1 MRVFAL
7 LLGLLLVATFPAARA
22 RAQVDDP
29 FSGSGG
35 GMGPG
40 GANNAQPPKEPE
52 YVRPKEALEP
62 LPEPLSPEEEKARE
76 RAKERGVLV
85 SDNPKAGFISELRIV
100 GARKIEPDAVL
111 VQVQSRIDKKPDA
124 KTIQHDIRRI
134 YAMDIFDDVVVEA
147 KPGKNDSVILL
158 FKLKEKPAVDEV
170 IIEGN
175 KDVSKEDIQEV
186 VDIKPFQ
193 VLDVAKVRANV
204 GKIQKL
210 YVDKGYF
217 LAEVTSEV
225 RVSTG
230 TSQKTEDGLLDA
242 FSRSEAPEPDP
253 DAQAEAPA
261 RPATQGEGE
270 FVDVVFTVKEAAKV
284 RIEKVSFVGN
294 EHVSA
299 DELSQ
304 FMRTHEA
311 HPLGVLN
318 EWGTYK
324 EEQVETDLLIIDQ
337 IYQDKGYI
345 NVKVGKPRVRLSAD
359 KTRIAIEIPISE
371 GKSYKLRELTV
382 KGDLIVDKAEDA
394 PPDMP
399 IFLVRDDLI
408 ARTKIRTG
416 DVFSRTQVAID
427 VNAIADAYRDKGYAY
442 VNIVPD
448 TPVHEDDDSVSLH
461 LRIESGP
468 RVTVE
473 RVEITGNNKTQDSV
487 IRRELRIYEGE
498 FYSASDLRRSEAR
511 VNQLGF
517 FEKVQV
523 TTKQGSTGDRMVL
536 VFDVKEKSTGTF
548 QLGAGFSNAE
558 NLLLTGQIAYNNFLG
573 LGTALSFSL
582 QWSSFRRIFDFRYVD
597 PYAFY
602 VGQVPV
608 TLAVSAFNR
617 SSFFLDFS
625 RNSLGLDGTIGYPI
639 GQPLADVSKAWQTD
653 VAPVLLPYIPDFEN
667 LNFFV
672 SANLER
678 VLIDDTNIDARLVG
692 LQTNLPRWTTS
703 IRTSVVFDQRNNRLF
718 PSAGWFL
725 SGSVELANPYLGAQF
740 LPGMEAGIKQGLQD
754 AGVRDGIGW
763 LYKNGAANDFQ
774 RFSATGR
781 AYMNF
786 DEWIPVKGVVLKG
799 NVEAGFINSTSEL
812 VFENFYMGGF
822 NTIRGYFL
830 RSISPVQRVGPL
842 GDPSAALAEFRIGGN
857 KQFFSNLEL
866 EFPILEQV
874 GIRGVLFADAGNV
887 FGRDEQFFYIGDP
900 DNPLLRSTTCG
911 GAECWDPRRELP
923 LGLFYAVGVG
933 IRWFSPIGP
942 LRFELGFPLT
952 PRPVDT
958 FGFRSGD
965 QPFSFEFNVGN
976 SF

>member
-1 MRVFAL
+1 VRQLAHA
-7 LLGLLLVATFPAARA
+7 LVAVACVLVVTSAA

-35 GMGPG
+35 QGPG
-40 GANNAQPPKEPE
+40 GNVGAPPKEKE

-62 LPEPLSPEEEKARE
+62 LPEPLSANEEKARE

-85 SDNPKAGFISELRIV
+85 SDDPKAGFISELRIV

-124 KTIQHDIRRI
+124 KVIQHDIRRI

-147 KPGKNDSVILL
+147 KPGRNDSIVLV
-158 FKLKEKPAVDEV
+158 FKLREKPAVDEV

-175 KDVSKEDIQEV
+175 KDVSKEDIEEV
-186 VDIKPFQ
+186 VDIKAFQ

-225 RVSTG
+225 RASTG
-230 TSQKTEDGLLDA
+230 TNEKVEEGLLDA

-253 DAQAEAPA
+253 DAKEDVPA
-261 RPATQGEGE
+261 RPKTQGEGE
-270 FVDVVFTVKEAAKV
+270 FVDVVFIVKESAKV

-294 EHVSA
+294 DHVGS

-345 NVKVGKPRVRLSAD
+345 NVKVGKPRMQLSSD
-359 KTRIAIEIPISE
+359 KTRISIQIPISE

-382 KGDLIVDKAEDA
+382 KGDLLVEKPEDA
-394 PPDMP
+394 GPLP
-399 IFLVRDDLI
+399 IFFVRDDLI
-408 ARTKIRTG
+408 KRTKIRSG
-416 DVFSRTQVAID
+416 DVFSRTQVAMD
-427 VNAIADAYRDKGYAY
+427 VNAIADRYRDKGFAY
-442 VNIVPD
+442 VNIIPD
-448 TPVHEDDDSVSLH
+448 TPVHEEDDSVSLH

-473 RVEITGNNKTQDSV
+473 RIEITGNNKTQDSV

-498 FYSASDLRRSEAR
+498 FYSASDLRLSEAR

-523 TTKQGSTGDRMVL
+523 TTKQGSAPDRMVL

-558 NLLLTGQIAYNNFLG
+558 NLLFTGQIAYNNFLG
-573 LGTALSFSL
+573 LGTTVSGSV
-582 QWSSFRRIFDFRYVD
+582 QWSSFRRIFDFRFVD

-602 VGQVPV
+602 IGQTPV
-608 TLAVSAFNR
+608 TLAFSAFNR

-639 GQPLADVSKAWQTD
+639 GRPFAGLTRPLQADASPAV
-653 VAPVLLPYIPDFEN
+653 LPYIPDFEN

-672 SANLER
+672 AANLER

-703 IRTSVVFDQRNNRLF
+703 IRTSIVFDQRNNRLF

-725 SGSVELANPYLGAQF
+725 QGSVELAHPYLGSIF
-740 LPGMEAGIKQGLQD
+740 LPDVERGIKTGLQD
-754 AGVRDGIGW
+754 TGVKDGLGW
-763 LYKNGAANDFQ
+763 LYKNGLANDFQ
-774 RFSATGR
+774 RYSMTAR

-799 NVEAGFINSTSEL
+799 NVEAGFINSDNSL

-830 RSISPVQRVGPL
+830 RSISPVERVGPL
-842 GDPSAALAEFRIGGN
+842 GDPSTPLEEFRIGGN
-857 KQFFSNLEL
+857 KQFFTNLEL

-887 FGRDEQFFYIGDP
+887 YGKDENFFYINNKA
-900 DNPLLRSTTCG
+900 NPLLRSSTCG
-911 GAECWDPRRELP
+911 GAECWDPRLELP
-923 LGLFYAVGVG
+923 GGLFYAVGAG